1 MLSRKQQERVMVAS
15 IDQTLQTDAEIRVRA
30 DAHHVGPLYEIGA
43 YSADIAQDCEGRFR
57 SDWHYLQ
64 MSIKDDEPI
73 FSQFVP
79 QATSQWHRN
88 GRCIFVPARQAV
100 DCRISAGSRT
110 MLSCLIDPA
119 LLKDEDGRDVL
130 WDSLPPDR
138 AADVAG
144 PCLHLILQRIFDELL
159 RPSFAGS
166 FYIETA
172 VAFLG
177 AEIIRCLGG
186 EQPRRGGTLT
196 DRQMA
201 LLRDR
206 IEAVGEPPPTL
217 VELAELVSLSPG
229 VLSERFQRSTART
242 LRTYVAEKKLEKA
255 STLLTKRNLMM
266 KQIAY
271 LSGFESAAAF
281 ATAFRREFGL
291 TPSQFRAS
299 IPDQAGTRRNAS
311 NLE

>member
-1 MLSRKQQERVMVAS
+1 MVAS
-15 IDQTLQTDAEIRVRA
+15 IDQTLQTDADLRVRA
-30 DAHHVGPLYEIGA
+30 EAHHVGQLYEIGA
-43 YSADIAQDCEGRFR
+43 YTADIAQDCEGRFR

-64 MSIKDDEPI
+64 MSIRDDPPI

-88 GRCIFVPARQAV
+88 GRCVFVPARQTV
-100 DCRISAGSRT
+100 DCRICAGSRT

-119 LLKDEDGRDVL
+119 LLKDEEGRDVP
-130 WDSLPPDR
+130 WNSLPPDR
-138 AADVAG
+138 AADVVS

-177 AEIIRCLGG
+177 AEIVRCLDPAARK
-186 EQPRRGGTLT
+186 QSHRSGTLT
-196 DRQMA
+196 TKQMA
-201 LLRDR
+201 LLRER
-206 IEAVGEPPPTL
+206 IEATGERPPTL
-217 VELAELVSLSPG
+217 LELAELVSLSPG

-255 STLLTKRNLMM
+255 RALLTKRGLMM
-266 KQIAY
+266 KQVAY
-271 LSGFESAAAF
+271 LSGFKSAAAF

-291 TPSQFRAS
+291 TPSQFQAG
-299 IPDQAGTRRNAS
+299 IPD
-311 NLE
+311 